1 MTALAALGGALA
13 VLGVLLVVAGTTGR
27 GLPER
32 RGGAPR
38 RSVRARLGS
47 VTARRVGWLLAVPLL
62 AWLVTGW
69 PVAAVFALVV
79 TAAVPRVLAE
89 RRAAAARIERLQGL
103 ADWTRRLA
111 DVLTA
116 GAGLEQALV
125 ASLPGAPAPVA
136 ADVGRLVARLRARR
150 PVEEALRAFGDDL
163 ADPTADL
170 VVAAL
175 LLAATRRGR
184 GLAKLLA
191 GLAATVEEEVAMRRA
206 VEADRATPRTT
217 ARWVAGIT
225 VGVTAALVL
234 LDRAYVA
241 PFATPAGQ
249 VALAVVAVLFAGCVR
264 LDAPA
269 VRPAGASAVLARP
282 GVRQRFG
289 QR

>member
-13 VLGVLLVVAGTTGR
+13 GLGVLLVVAGWTGR

-32 RGGAPR
+32 SESVPR
-38 RSVRARLGS
+38 RSWRARLRR
-47 VTARRVGWLLAVPLL
+47 VPARRVAWLVAVPLL
-62 AWLVTGW
+62 AWAVTGW

-79 TAAVPRVLAE
+79 TAAVPRLLAE

-136 ADVGRLVARLRARR
+136 GDVARLVARLRARR

-175 LLAATRRGR
+175 LLAASRRGR
-184 GLAKLLA
+184 GLAKLLT

-225 VGVTAALVL
+225 LGRDRRAGAARPGLRRPVRHPRRAGRPRRRRGAVRRRVLV
-234 LDRAYVA
+234 
-241 PFATPAGQ
+241 
-249 VALAVVAVLFAGCVR
+249 
-264 LDAPA
+264 DAPA
-269 VRPAGASAVLARP
+269 VRPARLGPVPARR
-282 GVRQRFG
+282 GRQHP
-289 QR
+289 

>member
-1 MTALAALGGALA
+1 MA
-13 VLGVLLVVAGTTGR
+13 
-27 GLPER
+27 
-32 RGGAPR
+32 
-38 RSVRARLGS
+38 
-47 VTARRVGWLLAVPLL
+47 
-62 AWLVTGW
+62 
-69 PVAAVFALVV
+69 
-79 TAAVPRVLAE
+79 
-89 RRAAAARIERLQGL
+89 
-103 ADWTRRLA
+103 
-111 DVLTA
+111 
-116 GAGLEQALV
+116 
-125 ASLPGAPAPVA
+125 
-136 ADVGRLVARLRARR
+136 RLVARLRARR

-184 GLAKLLA
+184 GLARLLT

-249 VALAVVAVLFAGCVR
+249 VALAVVAVLFAGAFGWMHR
-264 LDAPA
+264 LSAPPAPA
-269 VRPAGASAVLARP
+269 RFLPAPESGNASGNGAMATGLATLPDRPCPGAGA
-282 GVRQRFG
+282 
-289 QR
+289 